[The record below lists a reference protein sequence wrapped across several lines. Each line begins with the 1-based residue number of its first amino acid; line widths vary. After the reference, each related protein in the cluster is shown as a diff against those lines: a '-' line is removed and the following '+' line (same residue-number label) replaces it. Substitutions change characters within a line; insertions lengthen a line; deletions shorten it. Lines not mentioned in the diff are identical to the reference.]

1 MEEVEYEEVENSI
14 NFYFSGKVT
23 SLILLVLLLLHHL
36 PTSSRSPPAAPPL
49 PSLLPPAAPP
59 LSLSLPPSSS
69 SPPPSFHHYR
79 FLPPAPIVGF
89 FSTSAPPHSPLLR
102 VPARSLVPSILPS
115 HPSFRGHGLSLGP
128 VPGPG
133 PANPLLPSYPPP
145 PPSPPAGET
154 L

>member
-1 MEEVEYEEVENSI
+1 MYDGEAVEEVEYEEVENSI

-23 SLILLVLLLLHHL
+23 SLILLVLLLLHLHHL

-59 LSLSLPPSSS
+59 LSLPPSSS
-69 SPPPSFHHYR
+69 SSPSFHHYR

-128 VPGPG
+128 G
-133 PANPLLPSYPPP
+133 PANPLLPS
-145 PPSPPAGET
+145 SPPAGET